1 MKNLSTRVA
10 VVTGAANGIGKAL
23 AYGLAHEGCR
33 IVLAD
38 LPGTE
43 LDNTAAA
50 MARSGAECIPVGT
63 DVSCSESVGLLARRT
78 MDRFGEVHVLCN
90 NAGVSL
96 AGRPLIDLM
105 PEDWNWLL
113 GVNLLGAV
121 HGLHHFL
128 PILRDQDEAHVLN
141 TASIGAFR
149 GGTFNGPYCASKAAL
164 LSLSESLYRECVADG
179 VPIGVTVLCPGAVH
193 TTIADS
199 DLRRTSKFPGTARH
213 DRSTSVQPPAS
224 AKCEPKDDPQHIA
237 QQSRSKPSKKTASS
251 PSTTGTRSWPR
262 RTVMQRQ
269 LQVAHHRGETGRCRA
284 SDDLFLCGRSGA
296 GLINVGALQLHV
308 CRQHPRGNDRCTPS

>member
-199 DLRRTSKFPGTARH
+199 DLRRTSKFPGTARPI
-213 DRSTSVQPPAS
+213 D
-224 AKCEPKDDPQHIA
+224 
-237 QQSRSKPSKKTASS
+237 
-251 PSTTGTRSWPR
+251 
-262 RTVMQRQ
+262 QRAAAG
-269 LQVAHHRGETGRCRA
+269 LRKVRA
-284 SDDLFLCGRSGA
+284 EGRSATHCAAVAIEAIKEDRFFAFDDRDAFLATADRDATAIA
-296 GLINVGALQLHV
+296 GRA
-308 CRQHPRGNDRCTPS
+308 PSR